1 MARLRFGSSRW
12 GRRNEPFNQN
22 QVYIPTK
29 SPMQKALVGVVMLL
43 IGGYI
48 FYTGELGVGEYS
60 DFELTGLPA
69 LFVGGLLVL
78 TGVYLTVMNAFK
90 SE

>member
-1 MARLRFGSSRW
+1 MARLRFGGSRW

-22 QVYIPTK
+22 QVYIQAK

-43 IGGYI
+43 IGSYI

-60 DFELTGLPA
+60 DFELTDCRRCSSADCSSSRASISP
-69 LFVGGLLVL
+69 
-78 TGVYLTVMNAFK
+78 
-90 SE
+90 